1 MNKENVMGTGSVPGV
16 MIKMAIPVIIS
27 MLLQACYNI
36 VDSVFVSRMPDT
48 AQITGMGEYG
58 VNALTLAFPLQMII
72 GAFGIGTGVGVNA
85 LVSRS
90 LGEADR
96 EKAGKAAGNGLF
108 AAFIFSLMFVAV
120 GFFVVDIY
128 VRSQTSDPVSIFMCS
143 TYLSINMFVSFGMV
157 FFGIFEKLL
166 QSTGKTVYST
176 IAQICGAATNIILDP
191 IMIFGLIGFPALGIA
206 GAAWATV
213 IGQVVSMIVACV
225 LHFKKNK
232 EVPSGLKYLKPEGHI
247 MKGIFAIALPAII
260 MQALM
265 SVMSYGI
272 NLIFG
277 SVSTAAVTAYGIF
290 FKIEQFLLFALFGLR
305 DVITPVIAYNYG
317 AGYEKRVRQ
326 GIKYG
331 VLFCVIVMTGGT
343 IAFEFFAPALV
354 SMFNLSD
361 HSAELC
367 IRALRII
374 GSCLIFVGINMALQ
388 GVFQALNSGFS
399 SLVVSLLRMLV
410 IVLPLA
416 YIFSLMPAAEHL
428 IWLSIP
434 IAEVIS
440 AIVAIILTKRLIRRT
455 YRKQEKP

>member
-128 VRSQTSDPVSIFMCS
+128 VRSQTSDPVSISMCS

-232 EVPSGLKYLKPEGHI
+232 EVPSGLKYLKI
-247 MKGIFAIALPAII
+247 
-260 MQALM
+260 
-265 SVMSYGI
+265 
-272 NLIFG
+272 
-277 SVSTAAVTAYGIF
+277 VS
-290 FKIEQFLLFALFGLR
+290 
-305 DVITPVIAYNYG
+305 
-317 AGYEKRVRQ
+317 
-326 GIKYG
+326 
-331 VLFCVIVMTGGT
+331 
-343 IAFEFFAPALV
+343 
-354 SMFNLSD
+354 S
-361 HSAELC
+361 EL
-367 IRALRII
+367 
-374 GSCLIFVGINMALQ
+374 
-388 GVFQALNSGFS
+388 
-399 SLVVSLLRMLV
+399 
-410 IVLPLA
+410 
-416 YIFSLMPAAEHL
+416 
-428 IWLSIP
+428 
-434 IAEVIS
+434 
-440 AIVAIILTKRLIRRT
+440 
-455 YRKQEKP
+455 